1 MFALCAATVLI
12 KGGGSGMSSG
22 KGDRGKA
29 RENTNVYTEVELSDG
44 EPPFWGEDW
53 FSQLVH
59 SVRPVAMEVAERRK
73 PDWPLHSEAV
83 RRTLRVSQKSKKEI
97 PNYTNRNLE

>member
-1 MFALCAATVLI
+1 MVATAPLLCRGLYPTMTNPRHKGDAAAT
-12 KGGGSGMSSG
+12 
-22 KGDRGKA
+22 R
-29 RENTNVYTEVELSDG
+29 
-44 EPPFWGEDW
+44 
-53 FSQLVH
+53 LVH

-83 RRTLRVSQKSKKEI
+83 RHTLRVSQKSKKEI